1 MLVAA
6 TGHLRRFAT
15 LFAIVAVSASV
26 AAGCGGGGSETVKTP
41 TQSGGPPSQPGGPE
55 TSAPAFVGKIEK
67 TAPEQI
73 AHVCLLAKAKGNDAA
88 FADFKKGYALAFPDE
103 TLSPKKVFDEILK
116 HCD

>member
-1 MLVAA
+1 MAA

-15 LFAIVAVSASV
+15 LFAMVAVSASV

-41 TQSGGPPSQPGGPE
+41 TQSGGPPTQPAGRE
-55 TSAPAFVGKIEK
+55 TSAPAFVGNIEK

-73 AHVCLLAKAKGNDAA
+73 ARVCLSAKAKGKDAA
-88 FADFKKGYALAFPDE
+88 FADLKKGYALAFPDE
-103 TLSPKKVFDEILK
+103 AISPKKVFDEILK

>member
-1 MLVAA
+1 LAA
-6 TGHLRRFAT
+6 TGKLRRPAALLAT
-15 LFAIVAVSASV
+15 VAVVASV
-26 AAGCGGGGSETVKTP
+26 VAGCGGGGSGTVKTP
-41 TQSGGPPSQPGGPE
+41 TQSGGPPTQPGGQE

-73 AHVCLLAKAKGNDAA
+73 AHVCLAAKAKGNDAA

-103 TLSPKKVFDEILK
+103 TLSPKRVFDEILK